1 MNLTGVFPNLSRAYE
16 IALLGGHSITVTYSA
31 VLFNYPQASEDYSEI
46 KKYFNKVKFVGD
58 GEIWIEILKPK
69 NYNDG
74 KYSETLE
81 AVHKRVN
88 TAKSN
93 PEPNPEYCST
103 SDELLKNVVN
113 KLNLSLKD
121 LEIIQ
126 KVSSTCAKLD
136 GETKILAHHVAEA
149 IQYRIKENWEHLV
162 INAEDDSIQFGDKI
176 KIKRGEIDYE
186 NAEKAINY
194 LKEML

>member
-1 MNLTGVFPNLSRAYE
+1 MNLTGVFPNLSRGYE

-31 VLFNYPQASEDYSEI
+31 DLFNYPQASEDYSEI

-58 GEIWIEILKPK
+58 GEIWIEILRPK
-69 NYNDG
+69 DYERG
-74 KYSETLE
+74 RYSETLDD
-81 AVHKRVN
+81 VHRRVD

-93 PEPNPEYCST
+93 PEPKPEYCST
-103 SDELLKNVVN
+103 SNELLKNAIN
-113 KLNLSLKD
+113 KLQLSSKD
-121 LEIIQ
+121 VKIIR
-126 KVSSTCAKLD
+126 KVSSTIAKLD
-136 GETKILAHHVAEA
+136 GETKIQAHHVAEA